1 VQSESQ
7 LAAITYHDET
17 ADAPVTQLDT
27 ANSRESGLY
36 DDVEPQPRD
45 FGLAQLGAVDVLGRV
60 MVTSRALVD
69 QVTKNSAVFAAE
81 ALIDQGNTRPLLPI
95 SIDPPAHVNYR
106 KLLDPLFAPKR
117 MDAIEDDVTE
127 RVNHFIDQFVDRGH
141 CNFTDEVADKF
152 PPSVFLGLMGLP
164 WEELDTFLRLR
175 DGLIRPGTPEMTNAE
190 RTQFQLDTG
199 QEVYAYFDAILDERA
214 EHPHDDLLTHFLH
227 AECDGERLTRNE
239 ILDICFMLLIAGL
252 DTVADSMTCAWAFLA
267 QHPEHRRQ
275 LVEDPEIIP
284 NAVEELLRW
293 NPPTPIQ
300 ARWARQRCTIN
311 GLEVPAGE
319 IVYVNMGAANV
330 DPESVPDPLEVR
342 FDRDV
347 NRHLSFGG
355 GVHRC
360 LGSHLARRE
369 LRIALREWH
378 RRIPEYTLAPGYEAR
393 FGPPPL
399 RFVPDLQLAWPVGG

>member
-1 VQSESQ
+1 MQTRD
-7 LAAITYHDET
+7 AAIEYDDRYT
-17 ADAPVTQLDT
+17 ADAPLTKLDT
-27 ANSRESGLY
+27 ANSQESGLY
-36 DDVEPQPRD
+36 EDVEPQPRD
-45 FGLAQLGAVDVLGRV
+45 HALAQLGAVDVLGRV
-60 MVTSRALVD
+60 MVTSRELVD
-69 QVTKNSAVFAAE
+69 QLTKNPEVFAAE
-81 ALIDQGNTRPLLPI
+81 DLIDQGNTRPLLPI
-95 SIDPPAHVNYR
+95 SIDPPAHLNYR

-117 MDAIEDDVTE
+117 MDAIEDDVTA
-127 RVNHFIDQFVDRGH
+127 RVNHFIDLFIDRGH

-152 PPSVFLGLMGLP
+152 PPAVFLGLMGLP

-175 DGLIRPGTPEMTNAE
+175 DGLIRPGTPDMTNAE
-190 RTQFQLDTG
+190 RTQFQLDAG

-214 EHPHDDLLTHFLH
+214 KHPKDDLLTHFLH
-227 AECDGERLTRNE
+227 AECDGEQLTRQE
-239 ILDICFMLLIAGL
+239 MLDICFMLLIAGL
-252 DTVADSMTCAWAFLA
+252 DTVADSMTCAWGFLA
-267 QHPEHRRQ
+267 QHPEHRQQ
-275 LVEDPEIIP
+275 LVENPELIP

-319 IVYVNMGAANV
+319 VVYLNMGAANL

-342 FDRDV
+342 FDREV

-369 LRIALREWH
+369 LRVALREWH
-378 RRIPEYTLAPGYEAR
+378 RRIPEYGLAPGYEAK

-399 RFVPDLQLAWPVGG
+399 RFIPDLQLVWPVGR